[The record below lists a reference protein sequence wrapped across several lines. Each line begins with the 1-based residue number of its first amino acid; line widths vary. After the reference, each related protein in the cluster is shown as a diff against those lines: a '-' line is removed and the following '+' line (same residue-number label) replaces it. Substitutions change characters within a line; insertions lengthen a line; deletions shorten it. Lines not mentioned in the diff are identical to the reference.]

1 MGIRFQ
7 CPNGHK
13 LNVKADLAGKRANCP
28 ECGVKLVIPA
38 ASPEPPARL
47 VAASEAQGGNL
58 PGPPTHAW
66 HVRPAGGGQIGPATD
81 AMFRAWIAE
90 GRVTA
95 DSQIR
100 RDDWA
105 DWKLARDAVG
115 DLPIPLAAVPVATS
129 PMPAAAIPPPMPAE
143 GIEPSSIAQSL
154 NVPVDESRPTGTIP
168 KPSTP
173 LAAARY
179 QLQRRKMQNTQL
191 TLAIVMLVA
200 VIVLAGVLVWVIR
213 KSGNPTGTASIQTT
227 TRTEV
232 VDRGR
237 PTLPSEAT

>member
-13 LNVKADLAGKRANCP
+13 LNVKADLAGKRASCP
-28 ECGVKLVIPA
+28 ECGAKLVIPA
-38 ASPEPPARL
+38 ASPKPPARL
-47 VAASEAQGGNL
+47 VAASAAQRGNP

-66 HVRPAGGGQIGPATD
+66 HVRPAGGGQLGPATD

-95 DSQIR
+95 ASQVR

-129 PMPAAAIPPPMPAE
+129 PMPATAIPPMPPLDA
-143 GIEPSSIAQSL
+143 PA
-154 NVPVDESRPTGTIP
+154 DESSPTGTIP
-168 KPSTP
+168 TPSTP

-179 QLQRRKMQNTQL
+179 QLQRRKMQKTQL
-191 TLAIVMLVA
+191 ALAIVMLVA

-213 KSGNPTGTASIQTT
+213 KGGNPTGTASIQTT